1 MHLGRVGGLGAG
13 VQLNSSGKGVRS
25 PGRQDDVLGGVASL
39 LAPTPDLRLPE
50 EVARPTLV
58 ETPILQSLGAQWAG
72 PSAEALIWLT
82 SLGVR
87 QL

>member
-1 MHLGRVGGLGAG
+1 MCLGRVGGLGGG

-25 PGRQDDVLGGVASL
+25 PGKMMSLGGVPSL
-39 LAPTPDLRLPE
+39 VAPTPDLQLPE
-50 EVARPTLV
+50 EVGRPTLV

-72 PSAEALIWLT
+72 PSVEALIWLT

-87 QL
+87 RL

>member
-1 MHLGRVGGLGAG
+1 MDVVGWVGG

-25 PGRQDDVLGGVASL
+25 PGKMMSLWGVPSL
-39 LAPTPDLRLPE
+39 VAPTSDLQLPK

-72 PSAEALIWLT
+72 PLAEALIWLT

-87 QL
+87 RL